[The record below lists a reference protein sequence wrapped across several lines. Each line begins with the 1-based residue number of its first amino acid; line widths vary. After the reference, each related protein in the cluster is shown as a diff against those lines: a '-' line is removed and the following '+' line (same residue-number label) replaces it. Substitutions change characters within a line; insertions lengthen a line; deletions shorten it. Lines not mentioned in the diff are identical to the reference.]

1 MGDYYNFKNVER
13 VRMGDGPAK
22 ISEITRSKITY
33 FDSRGVAQF
42 VDLEESARICRV
54 LERTGAWPPPED
66 LDWAAYAAAHLEL
79 SEAKSGGYG
88 LVGMRGAADEPPWFQ
103 FFDRRRTLFEF
114 KDRDTIYS
122 ELIAPMAR
130 HGWQTWDGS

>member
-13 VRMGDGPAK
+13 IRMGEGPAK
-22 ISEITRSKITY
+22 ISEIARTKIVY
-33 FDSRGVAQF
+33 IDGRGVQQF
-42 VDLEESARICRV
+42 VDLEESARTCGV

-66 LDWAAYAAAHLEL
+66 LDWTAYAAAHSEL
-79 SEAKSGGYG
+79 SNVRLG
-88 LVGMRGAADEPPWFQ
+88 LVGMRGAVDEPPWFQ

-122 ELIAPMAR
+122 ELITPMAR

>member
-1 MGDYYNFKNVER
+1 MGDFYNFKNVEL
-13 VRMGDGPAK
+13 VRMGDGPAR
-22 ISEITRSKITY
+22 ISEIAPAKIVY
-33 FDSRGVAQF
+33 IDGRGVEQF
-42 VDLEESARICRV
+42 VDLEESARTCSV

-66 LDWAAYAAAHLEL
+66 LDWSAYAAAHPEL
-79 SEAKSGGYG
+79 YKRDFKHR

-114 KDRDTIYS
+114 KDRDTIYA
-122 ELIAPMAR
+122 ELITPMVR